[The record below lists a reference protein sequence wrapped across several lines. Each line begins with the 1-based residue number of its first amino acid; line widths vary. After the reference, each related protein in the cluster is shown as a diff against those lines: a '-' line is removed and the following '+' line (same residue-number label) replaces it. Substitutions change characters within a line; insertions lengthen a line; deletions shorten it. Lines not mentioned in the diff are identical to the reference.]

1 MNKNIFLLVLLFA
14 ASTLFISCGDNEV
27 TNPVLVE
34 SVTLSPT
41 DFSIEMEAPA
51 VTLTATVHP
60 SNATNRAVA
69 FTSGNANIASVNT
82 QTGAVTAVAVG
93 QTYITVITACGA
105 RTNTANVT
113 VTPAPIRVESVT
125 IAGCNPDAPLAIGGT
140 RQLTA
145 TVHPSNATNTAVTWS
160 SNNTNVAT
168 VDVNSGLV
176 TARAAGTATIT
187 VTTADG
193 GRTATC
199 TITIVAIP
207 PNQTDAGVVIN
218 GITWATRNVNAPGT
232 FADNPEDAGMFF
244 QWNRNRGWS
253 ATDPLRHWANNDW
266 VAGGWN
272 SSIPTGTANDPCPA
286 GWRVPTLAEL
296 SNLRNQPN
304 TWTQR
309 NGVNG
314 RLFGT
319 APNQVFLPA
328 AGWRRISDGAL
339 YRVGTAGNYWSSALY
354 GSTTAWRLWF
364 YSGSSNLLGSNRAL
378 GLSVRCVA
386 E

>member
-1 MNKNIFLLVLLFA
+1 MWRRHAHRSCTGRIGYTHSFNIIHCNGRPCHYPHRYRV
-14 ASTLFISCGDNEV
+14 
-27 TNPVLVE
+27 
-34 SVTLSPT
+34 
-41 DFSIEMEAPA
+41 
-51 VTLTATVHP
+51 P

-69 FTSGNANIASVNT
+69 FTSGNANIASVNA

-93 QTYITVITACGA
+93 HTYITVITADGA
-105 RTNTANVT
+105 RTNRANVT

-125 IAGCNPDAPLAIGGT
+125 IAGCNPDAPLAINGT

-176 TARAAGTATIT
+176 TAVTAGTTTIT

-199 TITIVAIP
+199 VINVTATP
-207 PNQTDAGVVIN
+207 PGIGSPTATTDPGMVIN

-253 ATDPLRHWANNDW
+253 ATNPLRHWANNDW

-272 SSIPTGTANDPCPA
+272 NTLPAGTSWTRENDPCPT
-286 GWRVPTLAEL
+286 GWRVPTQAEL
-296 SNLRNQPN
+296 TNLRNQPN
-304 TWTQR
+304 TWTER

-328 AGWRRISDGAL
+328 AGWRLNSNGAL
-339 YRVGTAGNYWSSALY
+339 SLVGALGHYWSSTQY
-354 GSTTAWRLWF
+354 GSTVAWRLWF
-364 YSGSSNLLGSNRAL
+364 DSGLSSVSGNWRAS